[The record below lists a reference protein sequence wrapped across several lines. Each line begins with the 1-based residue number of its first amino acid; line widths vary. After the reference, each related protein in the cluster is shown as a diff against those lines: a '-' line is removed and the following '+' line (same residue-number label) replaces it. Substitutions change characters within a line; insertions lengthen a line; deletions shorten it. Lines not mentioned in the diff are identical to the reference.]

1 MKILVTH
8 VTSAE
13 KDLKLIFLRTAYQPS
28 EISFISFKIIKH
40 YESLVHVFKNGET
53 GGTWNMFKTKISLP
67 GMEEWKLVD
76 TAEKF
81 CERNAACPMY

>member
-1 MKILVTH
+1 MH
-8 VTSAE
+8 V
-13 KDLKLIFLRTAYQPS
+13 Y
-28 EISFISFKIIKH
+28 
-40 YESLVHVFKNGET
+40 KNGET

-76 TAEKF
+76 TEEKF